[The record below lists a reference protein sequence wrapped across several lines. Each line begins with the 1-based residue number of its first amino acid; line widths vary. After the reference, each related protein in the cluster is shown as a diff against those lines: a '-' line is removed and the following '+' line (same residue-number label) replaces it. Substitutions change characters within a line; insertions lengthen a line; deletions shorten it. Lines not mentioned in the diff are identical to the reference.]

1 MKDNLVIV
9 PSNGPSFDDMTNS
22 APVELARKSTG
33 KLFRKHIL
41 NKGTLLHPTTGEKLT
56 IDDDF
61 VSKLKKN
68 FDDKVCDIVQVPLA
82 NDKNEHSED
91 PTRNVGEVIGIE
103 EADDKVYAI
112 IDVRDE
118 AAQPKMGKTLLG
130 ASAMMSLNYKDTRTG
145 EYRGPTLLHTCVT
158 NRPYVLGL
166 EDYEEIVA
174 ASADNSEEAVLL
186 TEEPAEEKEE
196 AVPAEEKPQLDS
208 PDEETKKMDKNEM
221 LAALKEEHGI
231 DVEALQEQAA
241 KASAATELS
250 NAIADALKGAQTVAL
265 SNGEGVEAVTKAVT
279 ELATEKVALSN
290 RVAGLE
296 KAAAVADV
304 EKLVEEGRITPAQVE
319 GLVEVKLSNP
329 ELFEKLVPAEPIIKM
344 SNESGLSPKDEKP
357 EVDLNKEL
365 DRLVTEY
372 GLKK

>member
-1 MKDNLVIV
+1 MDKNFVIV
-9 PSNGPSFDDMTNS
+9 PSNGPSFDDMSSS

-41 NKGTLLHPTTGEKLT
+41 NKGTLLHPTTGEKLN

-61 VSKLKKN
+61 VTKLKKN
-68 FDDKVCDIVQVPLA
+68 FEDKVCDIVQVPLA
-82 NDKNEHSED
+82 NDKNEHTED
-91 PTRNVGEVIGIE
+91 PDKNIGEVVGIE
-103 EADDKVYAI
+103 ESDDKVYAI

-118 AAQPKMGKTLLG
+118 KAQPKMGKTLLG
-130 ASAMMSLNYKDTRTG
+130 ASAMMSLNYRDTRTG

-158 NRPYVLGL
+158 NRPYVLDL

-186 TEEPAEEKEE
+186 TEEPAEVKEE
-196 AVPAEEKPQLDS
+196 AAPAEEKPQLDG
-208 PDEETKKMDKNEM
+208 PDEETKKMTKDEM
-221 LAALKEEHGI
+221 LAALKAEHSI
-231 DVEALQEQAA
+231 DVEALQERAA
-241 KASAATELS
+241 KADAATELS

-265 SNGEGVEAVTKAVT
+265 SNGQGVEDVTKAVT

-290 RVAGLE
+290 RVEKLE
-296 KAAAVADV
+296 KDAAVADV
-304 EKLVEEGRITPAQVE
+304 EKLVDEGRITPAQVE

-329 ELFEKLVPAEPIIKM
+329 ELFNKLIPAEPLIKM
-344 SNESGLSPKDEKP
+344 SNESGMDPKDTKP

-365 DRLVTEY
+365 ERLTETY
-372 GLKK
+372 LKK